1 MTLFTKTIG
10 KNTVLCIPVRFQGSE
25 KTIRDYKLLVQIY
38 RNLCEFY
45 TSIMSSLKK
54 MKMIQRKLTHEQK
67 SFKTRIKKFKRSV
80 DGCRRKYVYAT
91 WPQKDSERLHNEM
104 SEDVSSLFKESNDIG
119 PLWRQ
124 IKASSKWIIYAK
136 TVFINCKNWWV
147 NFTKSIW

>member
-80 DGCRRKYVYAT
+80 DGCRRKYVYAK
-91 WPQKDSERLHNEM
+91 WRPENSERIHNEM
-104 SEDVSSLFKESNDIG
+104 SVDVSTLLKESDDIG

-124 IKASSKWIIYAK
+124 IKSS
-136 TVFINCKNWWV
+136 CK
-147 NFTKSIW
+147 

>member
-1 MTLFTKTIG
+1 MNLIRMTLHFKTIG
-10 KNTVLCIPVRFQGSE
+10 KHTKLYIPPRFLENPKHEKNYKTLVL
-25 KTIRDYKLLVQIY
+25 IY

-54 MKMIQRKLTHEQK
+54 MKMIQGKLTDEQK

-91 WPQKDSERLHNEM
+91 WPQKDSERIHNEM
-104 SEDVSSLFKESNDIG
+104 SVDVSTLLKESDDIG

-124 IKASSKWIIYAK
+124 IKTSRK
-136 TVFINCKNWWV
+136 
-147 NFTKSIW
+147 

>member
-25 KTIRDYKLLVQIY
+25 KKIRDYKLLVQIY

-91 WPQKDSERLHNEM
+91 WLQKDSERLHNEM
-104 SEDVSSLFKESNDIG
+104 SEDVSSLFKESDEIG
-119 PLWRQ
+119 TLWRQ
-124 IKASSKWIIYAK
+124 IKASRK
-136 TVFINCKNWWV
+136 
-147 NFTKSIW
+147 